1 MEPVTSEPFCSPG
14 PMTGMPTGPRARL
27 IVNPQSGPVA
37 RSVEVRRV
45 ADVFVGRGWE
55 LERCETTGRGE
66 ATRLAAE
73 AAERGLAA
81 VLVAGGDGTLN
92 EAIQGLVGTRTAVGG
107 LPLGT
112 VNVWAREL
120 GLSLD
125 PARAARQLADGQ
137 VRRVDL
143 GWANGR
149 YFLLMAGLG
158 LDAEAVARV
167 QGEPK
172 RRLGPLA
179 FVLAGA
185 AVALRTRGAELT
197 VRADGQPRRLR
208 AAMVT
213 VGNTRRWAGR
223 FQITDRATAADGQL
237 DACFFAGRSLPAR
250 LRHVVLVILRR
261 HHDDPEVAYLRARDL
276 RIAARPPLPLQVD
289 GEPHGT
295 TPVRIRV
302 VPRSLRVLV
311 GPGTAASLAGAP
323 IEPLLME

>member
-1 MEPVTSEPFCSPG
+1 MDPDTPEPFRSRVS
-14 PMTGMPTGPRARL
+14 MTGTPTLPRARL
-27 IVNPQSGPVA
+27 IANPRAGLFA
-37 RSVEVRRV
+37 RSAEVQRA
-45 ADVFVGRGWE
+45 ADVFVGRGWQVE
-55 LERCETTGRGE
+55 VCETTGRGD
-66 ATRLAAE
+66 AARLAAE
-73 AAERGLAA
+73 AADRRLDA

-92 EAIQGLVGTRTAVGG
+92 EAIQGLVGARTAVGA

-125 PARAARQLADGQ
+125 PVQAARQLAEGQ

-143 GWANGR
+143 GRANGR

-167 QGEPK
+167 EGEPK

-179 FVLAGA
+179 LVLAGA

-197 VRADGQPRRLR
+197 VRADGRPRRLR

-213 VGNTRRWAGR
+213 VGNTRHWAGT
-223 FQITDRATAADGQL
+223 FQITDRAAAADGQL
-237 DACFFAGRSLPAR
+237 DAYFFAGRSLLGK

-261 HHDDPEVAYLRARDL
+261 HHDDPEVAYVRAREL
-276 RIAARPPLPLQVD
+276 RIVARPALRLQVD

-295 TPVRIRV
+295 TPATIRV

-311 GPGTAASLAGAP
+311 GPGTAASLEGAP
-323 IEPLLME
+323 IEPLLTE